1 MLPRGACPSIHDMKA
16 ARILREAG
24 TAVWIGGQLFGLIA
38 LPAGGRV
45 LMRRRDR
52 HRALVT
58 AWRSWTPVAYAALG
72 AVLAGTMLEQ
82 VGASGASE
90 RRRGRLQLTA
100 TLLALASTTA
110 ATIFGEVLERDF
122 SGTSSVER
130 NDSGV
135 PVAHLE
141 HRRLLQ
147 IGMVPINVVHGVAA
161 VALLA
166 AGA

>member
-1 MLPRGACPSIHDMKA
+1 MLPCGACPSVHDMKT
-16 ARILREAG
+16 ARLLREAG
-24 TAVWIGGQLFGLIA
+24 TAVWIGGQLFGQIA

-58 AWRSWTPVAYAALG
+58 AWRSWTPVAYSALAAI
-72 AVLAGTMLEQ
+72 LAGTMLERL
-82 VGASGASE
+82 GASDARD
-90 RRRGRLQLTA
+90 RRRGRLRLTG

-110 ATIFGEVLERDF
+110 ATIFGEVLERDLA
-122 SGTSSVER
+122 GTSSVER

-147 IGMVPINVVHGVAA
+147 VGMVPINVVHGVAA